1 MPADFLLRYFD
12 AEKQESLLFV
22 AVGIAA
28 IVASLYLY
36 RRARRWRGMVGPL
49 VAIAAIQLVVGTT
62 VFLRTDAQA
71 AALQRQLVAAP
82 ATFKVEEGA
91 RMKTV
96 LRNFDLYKSIELA
109 LLAAGIAAALGL
121 RGREYWRA
129 FGLALALQ
137 SAFMLVLDFYAEAR
151 AQDYVAALRAL

>member
-28 IVASLYLY
+28 IVASLYVL
-36 RRARRWRGMVGPL
+36 RRARRWRGMVAPL
-49 VAIAAIQLVVGTT
+49 VAIAAIQLVVGAT
-62 VFLRTDAQA
+62 VFLRTGAQV
-71 AALQRQLVAAP
+71 AALQRQLDAAP
-82 ATFKVEEGA
+82 ATFKVEEGE

-96 LRNFDLYKSIELA
+96 LRNFDLYRSIELA
-109 LLAAGIAAALGL
+109 LLAAGIAVTLGL
-121 RGREYWRA
+121 RRREYWRG

-137 SAFMLVLDFYAEAR
+137 SAFMLVLDRYAEAR
-151 AQDYVAALRAL
+151 AQVYVAALLAL